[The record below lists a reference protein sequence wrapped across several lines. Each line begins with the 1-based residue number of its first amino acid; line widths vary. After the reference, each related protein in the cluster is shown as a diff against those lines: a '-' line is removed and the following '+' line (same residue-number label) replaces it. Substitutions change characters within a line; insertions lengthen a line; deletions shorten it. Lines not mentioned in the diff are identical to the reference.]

1 MISLSRV
8 LLVATLFRGINGAIE
23 ATNTDAPRSS
33 RLTPLKPFNSRTK
46 SQTVIRGLLGLRQG
60 SCDPGYSPCD
70 SVSCCPTGDSCCSLS
85 DGCCPKGYYCDLDG
99 CCPNGKFC
107 TGSSNECVNAGDF
120 PCPDGDGCCPDGD
133 TCYRD
138 SENITRCR
146 AGGGSPP
153 PPTTKTATTKTT
165 ATTTQPGTTTHSSQI
180 KTISIAT
187 GPTSAPTAPAGS
199 TQIIVDVSS
208 TNITWT
214 GSWLTVT
221 SSCSSGK
228 QAKKISGTANSVE
241 SGTMSYSFQ
250 GIAVYVQVASTNA
263 YYVVVIDEVDTS
275 YGVSGGSTSTPAN
288 CTFGWKS
295 ENLAAGTHLLEI
307 TAYGASSVSQDLE
320 SPWSLEMQNLV
331 VDQKVLQPSTS
342 SGDGAGGGSS
352 GGSAGDGSPGSAGSN
367 YVNLVAVAAL
377 TGFTFIFLLL

>member
-8 LLVATLFRGINGAIE
+8 LLVATLFQHINGAIE
-23 ATNTDAPRSS
+23 ATETDAPRSS
-33 RLTPLKPFNSRTK
+33 RITTLKPFNTRTR

-60 SCDPGYSPCD
+60 SCDPGYSRCD

-85 DGCCPKGYYCDLDG
+85 DGCCPVGYYCDLDG

-120 PCPDGDGCCPDGD
+120 LCPDGDGCCPNGD

-138 SENITRCR
+138 SENIGRCR

-153 PPTTKTATTKTT
+153 PPTTKTTTTKTT
-165 ATTTQPGTTTHSSQI
+165 ATTTKPGTTTHSSQI
-180 KTISIAT
+180 ETISIAT
-187 GPTSAPTAPAGS
+187 GPTSAPTAPHR
-199 TQIIVDVSS
+199 

-228 QAKKISGTANSVE
+228 QAKKISGTAS
-241 SGTMSYSFQ
+241 SFATGTMSYSFQ
-250 GIAVYVQVASTNA
+250 GTAVYVQVASTNA

-275 YGVSGGSTSTPAN
+275 YGVSGGSTPTPAN

-295 ENLAAGTHLLEI
+295 ENLAAGPHLLEI
-307 TAYGASSVSQDLE
+307 TAYGASPESPDLDI
-320 SPWSLEMQNLV
+320 PWSLEMQNLV
-331 VDQKVLQPSTS
+331 VDQKVAKPSTS
-342 SGDGAGGGSS
+342 SGDGPGGGSS
-352 GGSAGDGSPGSAGSN
+352 GASGGGAVGGDSPDSAESN
-367 YVNLVAVAAL
+367 HINFVAVVAL
-377 TGFTFIFLLL
+377 TGFTFISLLL